1 MNLEK
6 SADHLGANGPKI
18 EQRGAPTLT
27 NQPTDPIGERKWLT
41 LGLARTLL
49 GINEA
54 TLRQWAD
61 NGLVRAFRTPGGHR
75 RFSTEDIYSLIAGD
89 QSGAYGVQVG
99 DPSVLPRIRRTVK
112 GETHPNLPT
121 WMECFDDDGHK
132 RMRLLGREFLDLCIE
147 FIEQP
152 DQPESLEKASALG
165 ATYGIEISSRGIV
178 LSDALQAFF
187 FFRNATIEAIK
198 PTMTKRGATVEEAYV
213 MLDHLAK
220 LTDRVLLS
228 LTSGY
233 SQEPLIQPN
242 KADKPKVPSRKA
254 GTR

>member
-1 MNLEK
+1 LMNQ
-6 SADHLGANGPKI
+6 S
-18 EQRGAPTLT
+18 
-27 NQPTDPIGERKWLT
+27 TDPVGERKWLT

-61 NGLVRAFRTPGGHR
+61 NGLVRVFRTPGGHR
-75 RFSTEDIYSLIAGD
+75 RFFTEDIYSLTAGD
-89 QSGAYGVQVG
+89 QSSADGVQVG
-99 DPSVLPRIRRTVK
+99 DPSVLPRIRRTVR

-121 WMECFDDDGHK
+121 WMERFDDDGHK

-152 DQPESLEKASALG
+152 ERPESLEKASALG
-165 ATYGIEISSRGIV
+165 VTYGIEIASRGIV

-187 FFRNATIEAIK
+187 FFRTATIEAIK
-198 PTMTKRGATVEEAYV
+198 PTMTKRGATIKEAYV
-213 MLDHLAK
+213 MLDHLTT

-228 LTSGY
+228 LTSEY
-233 SQEPLIQPN
+233 RQEPQMRPR
-242 KADKPKVPSRKA
+242 KAEKPKPHSRKA
-254 GTR
+254 GTP